1 MNNVAPHLQPVDK
14 FFSASGARSDRWRE
28 MNAAANAWSSAKH
41 DGAVPQ
47 QRALRLFDE
56 LSPVRGLLVV
66 PGFPCGCPWRTCPTR
81 PTRTSG
87 AACGRLRGVTA
98 KRSRPTRPA
107 GTEARP
113 RPGVRRPLSSHD
125 ACNPGCFQAPLGA
138 WKQRL
143 TREAVVD
150 YIVSALRQNPEL
162 AIFLTIA
169 IGFLIGSVRFG
180 SFSLGIVV
188 GCLLAGVLVGQLDIK
203 VPSLVKTVF
212 FDLFLFA
219 TGYKVGPQFFR
230 GLKKDALP
238 QVILTVV
245 LCVTCLLTAFGFSK
259 LLGYDVGTAAGLLAG
274 AFSEST
280 VIGTAGEAIQRL
292 SIPDA
297 EKAALV
303 NNIPVAY
310 AVTYLVGTATLV
322 WFIPTIGPKL
332 MRINLREEAAKLRAA
347 SGASGETGEGVV
359 SAARTF
365 DIRAYRLSN
374 LDMVGKTIADLEG
387 MPRQT
392 RVFILR
398 VRRDGRILEAAP
410 HLILERDDV
419 VAVVARYEA
428 HVTRGDVIGPEI
440 GDLEL
445 LDIPFEALDVVITN
459 KLVAGKTLEL
469 LAQAPFA
476 RGIFLSRI
484 TRSGIEL
491 PVSPATRVD
500 RGDVLRIIGP
510 LPEVDRASKAL
521 GYADRKTSA
530 TDMVFVGTGIFLG
543 GLVGLLS
550 VVVWNVP
557 LTLTASGGALVMGLV
572 FGWLRS
578 VYPYFGRIPEPAIW
592 IFDTLGLCMF
602 IGIVGLSAGP
612 SFVSGLQKTGATL
625 VVVGLISALLPHTLG
640 ILLGRYVLKMNPLIV
655 LGACAGAGTIT
666 AALRAVQDEAKS
678 SVPALGYTVP
688 YAIGN
693 ILLTAW
699 GPVIVMMMS
708 I

>member
-1 MNNVAPHLQPVDK
+1 MTLA
-14 FFSASGARSDRWRE
+14 
-28 MNAAANAWSSAKH
+28 
-41 DGAVPQ
+41 
-47 QRALRLFDE
+47 
-56 LSPVRGLLVV
+56 
-66 PGFPCGCPWRTCPTR
+66 TR
-81 PTRTSG
+81 
-87 AACGRLRGVTA
+87 
-98 KRSRPTRPA
+98 
-107 GTEARP
+107 
-113 RPGVRRPLSSHD
+113 
-125 ACNPGCFQAPLGA
+125 CFQAPLGA

-143 TREAVVD
+143 TSEAVVD

-274 AFSEST
+274 AFSELT

-332 MRINLREEAAKLRAA
+332 MRINLQRGGCQATRRIR
-347 SGASGETGEGVV
+347 GERRNRRRGRVRG
-359 SAARTF
+359 
-365 DIRAYRLSN
+365 
-374 LDMVGKTIADLEG
+374 ADLRHQGLSPVESG
-387 MPRQT
+387 HGRQDHCRPR
-392 RVFILR
+392 RPAKAELCVFILR

-410 HLILERDDV
+410 DLVLERDDV

-578 VYPYFGRIPEPAIW
+578 AYPYFGRIPEPAIW

-612 SFVSGLQKTGATL
+612 SFVSGLQNTGVTL